1 MAFISGKD
9 SFFSVDGTDISS
21 YVNQLSLSRDVNTL
35 ETTSFGSD
43 QATFVVGI
51 EGLSFLDLQHLM
63 QQLMVFLLDCSM
75 AQQWLSTIDQTTHLQ
90 LQNTLEMLLS
100 QTTQLTQVQ
109 LTKYHFISVL
119 LSLVLSQEEQSKQM
133 VSNKRKRLKSNCKR
147 SGNSDRGLWRGYC
160 QPEKIDRAS
169 RI

>member
-51 EGLSFLDLQHLM
+51 EGLSISGSATFDATADGVFAGLFDGSSVAFDYRPDNTSSQPKYTGNAFVTNYSIDSSAGDL
-63 QQLMVFLLDCSM
+63 VS
-75 AQQWLSTIDQTTHLQ
+75 
-90 LQNTLEMLLS
+90 
-100 QTTQLTQVQ
+100 
-109 LTKYHFISVL
+109 ISF
-119 LSLVLSQEEQSKQM
+119 SLIVTGA
-133 VSNKRKRLKSNCKR
+133 VT
-147 SGNSDRGLWRGYC
+147 RGTV
-160 QPEKIDRAS
+160 
-169 RI
+169 

>member
-51 EGLSFLDLQHLM
+51 EGLSISGSATFDATADG
-63 QQLMVFLLDCSM
+63 VFAGLFDGSTVAFDYRPNNTSSAPKYTGNALVTNY
-75 AQQWLSTIDQTTHLQ
+75 TIDSSATDLV
-90 LQNTLEMLLS
+90 S
-100 QTTQLTQVQ
+100 
-109 LTKYHFISVL
+109 ISF
-119 LSLVLSQEEQSKQM
+119 SLIVTGA
-133 VSNKRKRLKSNCKR
+133 VT
-147 SGNSDRGLWRGYC
+147 RGTV
-160 QPEKIDRAS
+160 
-169 RI
+169 

>member
-35 ETTSFGSD
+35 RQLHLD
-43 QATFVVGI
+43 QI
-51 EGLSFLDLQHLM
+51 KQPLLLELRDYQSLDLQHLM

-75 AQQWLSTIDQTTHLQ
+75 AQQWLSTIDQTTQVQ

-109 LTKYHFISVL
+109 LISYQFH
-119 LSLVLSQEEQSKQM
+119 LV
-133 VSNKRKRLKSNCKR
+133 
-147 SGNSDRGLWRGYC
+147 
-160 QPEKIDRAS
+160 
-169 RI
+169 